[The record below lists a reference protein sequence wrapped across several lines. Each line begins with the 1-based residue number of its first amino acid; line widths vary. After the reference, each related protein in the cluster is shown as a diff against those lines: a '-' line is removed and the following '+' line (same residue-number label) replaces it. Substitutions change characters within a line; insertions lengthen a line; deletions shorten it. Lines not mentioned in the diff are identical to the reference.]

1 MNTYK
6 NLVLLNG
13 IDKTESIESYRYNKN
28 LVMIKFYKSSK
39 EFSYSRDSYK
49 YYKFMYDIDMDK
61 KIILIDGIFIDNVD
75 KAICFDDYV
84 KLFFKDKTTE
94 IFKTHRV
101 MIEDKIAVDSFKSKN
116 MLCML
121 KEIANITSIV
131 TENGYNILSHELN
144 KINIVE
150 KDSPLYEYLYYS
162 NRSLITS
169 NTNDLLF
176 PFGSNLSQMC
186 AIEEAFKSRISVIEG
201 PPGTG
206 KTNTIINIIANIVN
220 QGKKVAVVSNN
231 NAATENVYEKL
242 AKYNLDFICAKLGSK
257 NNKDIFIEK
266 QKEEYPDFDKKL
278 EEKNKLQDECRLL
291 KQEAIKIY
299 KINNEIAELKSNL
312 EELKV
317 QKKYFNEQEK
327 NRINSIIKMVRRT
340 SSDKV
345 MNMKVK
351 LEDYQLKGKKMTFFD
366 KVIYRFIYG
375 IGNKEFYEK
384 SIDEIILVLENLFL
398 NLKEY
403 EIIDKINTKKKELV
417 LLRND
422 LRLKKLQDNSLKLF
436 KEFLREKYQMCNI
449 RSKFIQ
455 EDLWKNTEKF
465 LDEYP
470 VILSTTYSIKS
481 CLNMNYKFDYVIM
494 DEASQVD
501 LITGVLALS
510 VAKNIII
517 VGDEK
522 QLPNIVQSSDI
533 EIIKNIMHKYDL
545 ETNSGF
551 NYIDNSFLSSIK
563 KVVKNVPITLL
574 KEHYRCHP
582 KIINFCNKK
591 FYNNELIIMTE
602 MNDIDD
608 KDVLKAYIAVEG
620 NHKREKINQRQI
632 DIITEEVLPELSEKV
647 SDIAIISPYRDQKNK
662 LKMEVGNIPV
672 DTVHKFQGREKEGI
686 VITTVDDKIGDFVD
700 NPKMLNVAVTRA
712 QKYLRVVTSGNE
724 ENQGT
729 NIDDLVK
736 YIKYN
741 NFEVVESK
749 VKSIYDLLYKCNME
763 KRLQYLKKCKR
774 ISEFDSENLTYNM
787 LLNILK
793 KNEYNNLDIV
803 SHIPLKSIIKDWKL
817 LDKRELA
824 YISND
829 WTHVDFL
836 IYNKMDKMPVI
847 VIEVDGYYFHKENTE
862 QYKRDE
868 IKDNILNNYGI
879 SMIRLKTNGSGE
891 IEKIEK
897 RLKEI
902 LKI

>member
-1 MNTYK
+1 MNIYK

-49 YYKFMYDIDMDK
+49 YYKFMYDIDMEK
-61 KIILIDGIFIDNVD
+61 KIVLIDGIFIDNVD

-94 IFKTHRV
+94 IFEIYRV

-162 NRSLITS
+162 NCSLITS

-186 AIEEAFKSRISVIEG
+186 AIEESFKSRISVIEG

-242 AKYNLDFICAKLGSK
+242 AKHNLDFICAKLGSK

-436 KEFLREKYQMCNI
+436 KDFLREKYQMRNI
-449 RSKFIQ
+449 RSKFTQ
-455 EDLWKNTEKF
+455 EDLWKNT
-465 LDEYP
+465 
-470 VILSTTYSIKS
+470 
-481 CLNMNYKFDYVIM
+481 
-494 DEASQVD
+494 
-501 LITGVLALS
+501 
-510 VAKNIII
+510 
-517 VGDEK
+517 
-522 QLPNIVQSSDI
+522 
-533 EIIKNIMHKYDL
+533 
-545 ETNSGF
+545 
-551 NYIDNSFLSSIK
+551 
-563 KVVKNVPITLL
+563 
-574 KEHYRCHP
+574 
-582 KIINFCNKK
+582 
-591 FYNNELIIMTE
+591 
-602 MNDIDD
+602 
-608 KDVLKAYIAVEG
+608 
-620 NHKREKINQRQI
+620 
-632 DIITEEVLPELSEKV
+632 
-647 SDIAIISPYRDQKNK
+647 
-662 LKMEVGNIPV
+662 
-672 DTVHKFQGREKEGI
+672 
-686 VITTVDDKIGDFVD
+686 
-700 NPKMLNVAVTRA
+700 
-712 QKYLRVVTSGNE
+712 
-724 ENQGT
+724 
-729 NIDDLVK
+729 
-736 YIKYN
+736 
-741 NFEVVESK
+741 
-749 VKSIYDLLYKCNME
+749 
-763 KRLQYLKKCKR
+763 
-774 ISEFDSENLTYNM
+774 
-787 LLNILK
+787 
-793 KNEYNNLDIV
+793 
-803 SHIPLKSIIKDWKL
+803 
-817 LDKRELA
+817 
-824 YISND
+824 
-829 WTHVDFL
+829 
-836 IYNKMDKMPVI
+836 
-847 VIEVDGYYFHKENTE
+847 
-862 QYKRDE
+862 
-868 IKDNILNNYGI
+868 
-879 SMIRLKTNGSGE
+879 
-891 IEKIEK
+891 
-897 RLKEI
+897 
-902 LKI
+902 